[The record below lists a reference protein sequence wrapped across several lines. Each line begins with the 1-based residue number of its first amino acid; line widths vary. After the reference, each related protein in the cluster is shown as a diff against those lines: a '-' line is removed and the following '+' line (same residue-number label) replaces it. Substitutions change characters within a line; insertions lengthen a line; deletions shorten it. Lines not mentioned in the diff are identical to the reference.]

1 MKRLIFTLAFSVL
14 LITTIA
20 QNYDTSEG
28 LTGETLEYYQKA
40 KNGDAQ
46 AQYKLAMC
54 YQYGIKTKIDKKK
67 ALYWATK
74 AAEQG
79 DIVAAIYLAK
89 YYENFNYETGEKLD
103 KNEYIYWYRK
113 AAEGGCIYAQTQ
125 LAHHYESV
133 DTVEEKYL
141 YWLRKAAE
149 QGDGESQLYLASHY
163 QRNDDKSQAL
173 SWLRR
178 AAGQDYAE
186 AQFNL
191 GECYMRGDMV
201 PQEKEKAIYWF
212 TKAAGQGNIEY
223 QKELA
228 RLYEGENDV
237 ITFGDSAA
245 IDEGNIVNDNNEAE
259 FVDYNEAIK
268 WYGKAAEQGDIE
280 SYIHI
285 AMCYEKLQN
294 KAQVSYYYNK
304 AEEKAKKGDTEAQI
318 NLANSFKKVGNTEKA
333 IYWYR
338 KAVDNSNKEETSI
351 DISDSDVYFD
361 LADLYEDSGDK
372 SQAIYFYK
380 KAATGSINKEISQQ
394 RLGKYYEEGDG
405 VAQDYNE
412 AIYWYRRVAEDG
424 RDLDA
429 TLRLSRCYE
438 KIHNKEKADYWY
450 RKAIEYAEQDGNYW
464 QLAQFFE
471 EVAQDK
477 TKAIYWYRKAAKKCD
492 YDWQKDACEE
502 KLRELGAQ

>member
-1 MKRLIFTLAFSVL
+1 MKRLIITFAFSVL
-14 LITTIA
+14 LSTTIVA

-28 LTGETLEYYQKA
+28 LTGETLECYQKA

-54 YQYGIKTKIDKKK
+54 YKYGIKTKINKKK

-79 DIVAAIYLAK
+79 DIVAAIYLAEF
-89 YYENFNYETGEKLD
+89 YNNIDPETGVNQD
-103 KNEYIYWYRK
+103 KNEYLYWYRK
-113 AAEGGCIYAQTQ
+113 AGEGGCIYAQTQ
-125 LAHHYESV
+125 LAHHYLSE
-133 DTVEEKYL
+133 DTVEEKSL
-141 YWLRKAAE
+141 YWFHKAAE

-163 QRNDDKSQAL
+163 INDGDASQAL

-178 AAGQDYAE
+178 AAEQDYAE
-186 AQFNL
+186 AQFSL
-191 GECYMRGDMV
+191 GKCYMRGDMV
-201 PQEKEKAIYWF
+201 PQDKEKAIYWLS
-212 TKAAGQGNIEY
+212 KAAELGDIEY
-223 QKELA
+223 KKRLA
-228 RLYEGENDV
+228 SLYEGGEEMMYYV
-237 ITFGDSAA
+237 AFGDSAA
-245 IDEGNIVNDNNEAE
+245 RDEGNIVYDNNVAE

-268 WYGKAAEQGDIE
+268 WYLKAAEQGDIE

-304 AEEKAKKGDTEAQI
+304 AEEKAKKGDTETQI

-338 KAVDNSNKEETSI
+338 KAVDNSNKEERYF
-351 DISDSDVYFD
+351 SDVYFD
-361 LADLYEDSGDK
+361 LADLYEESGNT

-380 KAATGSINKEISQQ
+380 KAAAGSINKDAAQR

-412 AIYWYRRVAEDG
+412 AILWYSKAADEDS
-424 RDLDA
+424 DLE
-429 TLRLSRCYE
+429 TLLRLSRCYE

-450 RKAIEYAEQDGNYW
+450 RKAIESAEQDGNYW
-464 QLAQFFE
+464 QLAEFFE

-477 TKAIYWYRKAAKKCD
+477 AKAIYWYRKAAKKAED
-492 YDWQKDACEE
+492 DWQRDACEE
-502 KLRELGAQ
+502 KLRELSAQ

>member
-1 MKRLIFTLAFSVL
+1 MKRLIITLAFSAL
-14 LITTIA
+14 LLTTTVA

-28 LTGETLEYYQKA
+28 LYGETLECYQKA

-54 YQYGIKTKIDKKK
+54 FKYGIKTKINKKK

-79 DIVAAIYLAK
+79 DIVAAIYLAEF
-89 YYENFNYETGEKLD
+89 YNNIDPETGVNQD
-103 KNEYIYWYRK
+103 KNEYLYWYRK
-113 AAEGGCIYAQTQ
+113 AGEGGCIYAQTQ
-125 LAHHYESV
+125 LAHHYLSE
-133 DTVEEKYL
+133 DTVKEKYL

-149 QGDGESQLYLASHY
+149 QGDGESQLELASHY

-178 AAGQDYAE
+178 AAEQDYAE
-186 AQFNL
+186 AQFYL
-191 GECYMRGDMV
+191 GLCYLRGVMV
-201 PQEKEKAIYWF
+201 PQDKEKAIYWLS
-212 TKAAGQGNIEY
+212 KAAGQGDIEY
-223 QKELA
+223 QKGVA
-228 RLYEGENDV
+228 SVYEGYS
-237 ITFGDSAA
+237 FAF
-245 IDEGNIVNDNNEAE
+245 IDNNDNNEAE

-268 WYGKAAEQGDIE
+268 WYCKAAEQGDIE

-304 AEEKAKKGDTEAQI
+304 AEEKAKKGDTETQI

-338 KAVDNSNKEETSI
+338 KAVDNSNKEETFI
-351 DISDSDVYFD
+351 NFSDVYFD
-361 LADLYEDSGDK
+361 LADLYEESGNK

-380 KAATGSINKEISQQ
+380 KAAAGSINKDAAQR

-412 AIYWYRRVAEDG
+412 AILWYSKAADEYS
-424 RDLDA
+424 DLE
-429 TLRLSRCYE
+429 TLLRLSRCYE

-450 RKAIEYAEQDGNYW
+450 RKAIESAEQDGNYW
-464 QLAQFFE
+464 QLAEFFE

-477 TKAIYWYRKAAKKCD
+477 AKAIYWYRKAAKKAED
-492 YDWQKDACEE
+492 DWQRDACEE
-502 KLRELGAQ
+502 KLRELETK